1 MNGRKQGDT
10 IVRRKFGK
18 WIVWIWMTACICG
31 MSPSVC
37 VYASAGADDEDIRR
51 LWEQQYKDLIREQD
65 QKQWEQKIK
74 WGESGEYNQKDAG
87 KRVVQVE
94 NKEELYKDIGY
105 RIKNHEEDVY
115 YDTYTSVWNNSV
127 MDRYRF
133 YCNKEDLLASGEYQ
147 RYYIEDIN
155 ITVEKGY
162 FPDGHNVRVHMQFN
176 YKFSK
181 EEVDV
186 FYQEMRD
193 IAQKLKKDSDF
204 ESVKAAYDYII
215 NRVDYDYDYNNYLDY
230 EGFRDGVMVCSGY
243 SMALFH
249 LLVDMNIPVRIVNGY
264 CTEEEKSVTA
274 HAWNVVKI
282 DGKWYNIDATWDDPG
297 EEKDIQYQYF
307 LKSDADFGNHYRN
320 NAYEG
325 YGKDISKE
333 SYSLNGNM
341 PADHETATQTAMA
354 NEKMAKQKRIT
365 EWVETCIKIV
375 GCGFIVVLAV
385 CAEIHTIIKR
395 RR

>member
-1 MNGRKQGDT
+1 M
-10 IVRRKFGK
+10 RRKFGK

>member
-10 IVRRKFGK
+10 ILRRKFGK
-18 WIVWIWMTACICG
+18 WIVWIWMVACICG

-37 VYASAGADDEDIRR
+37 MYASAGADDEDVRR
-51 LWEQQYKDLIREQD
+51 LWEQQYKDLIREQE

-74 WGESGEYNQKDAG
+74 WGDSGEYGQNDAG

-94 NKEELYKDIGY
+94 NKKELYKDIGY

-181 EEVDV
+181 EEVDA

-320 NAYEG
+320 NAYAG

-375 GCGFIVVLAV
+375 GCGFRVVLAI

>member
-1 MNGRKQGDT
+1 MGRKQGDT

-375 GCGFIVVLAV
+375 GCGFMVVLAV

>member
-1 MNGRKQGDT
+1 M
-10 IVRRKFGK
+10 RRKFGK

-162 FPDGHNVRVHMQFN
+162 FPD
-176 YKFSK
+176 
-181 EEVDV
+181 
-186 FYQEMRD
+186 
-193 IAQKLKKDSDF
+193 
-204 ESVKAAYDYII
+204 
-215 NRVDYDYDYNNYLDY
+215 
-230 EGFRDGVMVCSGY
+230 
-243 SMALFH
+243 
-249 LLVDMNIPVRIVNGY
+249 
-264 CTEEEKSVTA
+264 
-274 HAWNVVKI
+274 
-282 DGKWYNIDATWDDPG
+282 
-297 EEKDIQYQYF
+297 
-307 LKSDADFGNHYRN
+307 
-320 NAYEG
+320 
-325 YGKDISKE
+325 
-333 SYSLNGNM
+333 
-341 PADHETATQTAMA
+341 
-354 NEKMAKQKRIT
+354 
-365 EWVETCIKIV
+365 
-375 GCGFIVVLAV
+375 
-385 CAEIHTIIKR
+385 
-395 RR
+395 

>member
-1 MNGRKQGDT
+1 ME
-10 IVRRKFGK
+10 

>member
-1 MNGRKQGDT
+1 M
-10 IVRRKFGK
+10 RRKFGK

-31 MSPSVC
+31 MSP
-37 VYASAGADDEDIRR
+37 SAGADDEDIRR

-94 NKEELYKDIGY
+94 NKEELYKDICY

>member
-1 MNGRKQGDT
+1 M
-10 IVRRKFGK
+10 RRKFGK
-18 WIVWIWMTACICG
+18 WIVWIWMVACICG

-37 VYASAGADDEDIRR
+37 MYASAGADDEDVRR
-51 LWEQQYKDLIREQD
+51 LWEQQYKDLIREQE

-74 WGESGEYNQKDAG
+74 WGDSGEYGQNDAG

-94 NKEELYKDIGY
+94 NKKELYKDIGY

-181 EEVDV
+181 EEVDA

-354 NEKMAKQKRIT
+354 NEDTAKEKGVMER
-365 EWVETCIKIV
+365 VEMYIKIV
-375 GCGFIVVLAV
+375 GCGFMVVLAI

>member
-1 MNGRKQGDT
+1 MGRKQGDT

-282 DGKWYNIDATWDDPG
+282 DGKWYNVDATWDDPG

>member
-10 IVRRKFGK
+10 VLRRKFGK
-18 WIVWIWMTACICG
+18 WIVWIWMVACICG

-37 VYASAGADDEDIRR
+37 MYASAGADDEDVRR
-51 LWEQQYKDLIREQD
+51 LWEQQYKDLIREQE

-74 WGESGEYNQKDAG
+74 WGDSGEYGQNDAG

-94 NKEELYKDIGY
+94 NKKELYKDIGY

-181 EEVDV
+181 EEVDA

-249 LLVDMNIPVRIVNGY
+249 LLVDMNIPVRMVSGY
-264 CTEEEKSVTA
+264 CAEEETVTG

-282 DGKWYNIDATWDDPG
+282 DEKWYNVDATWDDPG

-354 NEKMAKQKRIT
+354 NEDTAKEKGVMER
-365 EWVETCIKIV
+365 VEMYIKIV
-375 GCGFIVVLAV
+375 GCGFMVVLAI

>member
-1 MNGRKQGDT
+1 M
-10 IVRRKFGK
+10 RRKFGK

-105 RIKNHEEDVY
+105 WIKNHEEDVY

-186 FYQEMRD
+186 FYQEMRN

-375 GCGFIVVLAV
+375 GCGFMVVLAV

>member
-1 MNGRKQGDT
+1 M
-10 IVRRKFGK
+10 RRKFGK

-282 DGKWYNIDATWDDPG
+282 DGKWYNVDATWDDPG

>member
-1 MNGRKQGDT
+1 M
-10 IVRRKFGK
+10 RRKFGK
-18 WIVWIWMTACICG
+18 WIVWIWMVACICG
-31 MSPSVC
+31 ISPSVC
-37 VYASAGADDEDIRR
+37 MYASAGADDEDVRR
-51 LWEQQYKDLIREQD
+51 LWEQQYKDLIREQE

-74 WGESGEYNQKDAG
+74 WGDSGEYGQNDAG

-94 NKEELYKDIGY
+94 NKKELYKDIGY
-105 RIKNHEEDVY
+105 RIKDHEEDVY

-147 RYYIEDIN
+147 RYYVEDIN
-155 ITVEKGY
+155 ITVEEGY

-181 EEVDV
+181 EEVDA

-249 LLVDMNIPVRIVNGY
+249 LLVDMNIPVRMVNGY
-264 CTEEEKSVTA
+264 CAEEEKSVTA

-282 DGKWYNIDATWDDPG
+282 DGKWYNVDATWDDPG

-341 PADHETATQTAMA
+341 PADHETATQTATA
-354 NEKMAKQKRIT
+354 NEEMAKQKGIT

>member
-1 MNGRKQGDT
+1 MGRKQGDT

>member
-1 MNGRKQGDT
+1 M
-10 IVRRKFGK
+10 RRKFGK

-37 VYASAGADDEDIRR
+37 VYALAGADDEDIRR

>member
-1 MNGRKQGDT
+1 M
-10 IVRRKFGK
+10 RRKFGK

-215 NRVDYDYDYNNYLDY
+215 NRVDYDYNNYLDY

>member
-1 MNGRKQGDT
+1 M
-10 IVRRKFGK
+10 RRKFGK
-18 WIVWIWMTACICG
+18 WIVWIWMVACICG

-37 VYASAGADDEDIRR
+37 MYASAGADDEDVRR
-51 LWEQQYKDLIREQD
+51 LWEQQYKDLIREQE

-74 WGESGEYNQKDAG
+74 WGDSGEYGQNDAG

-94 NKEELYKDIGY
+94 NKKELYKDIGY

-181 EEVDV
+181 EEVDA

-249 LLVDMNIPVRIVNGY
+249 LLVDMNIPVRMVSGY
-264 CTEEEKSVTA
+264 CAEEETVTG

-282 DGKWYNIDATWDDPG
+282 DEKWYNVDATWDDPG

-354 NEKMAKQKRIT
+354 NEDTAKEKGVMER
-365 EWVETCIKIV
+365 VEMYIKIV
-375 GCGFIVVLAV
+375 GCGFMVVLAI

>member
-1 MNGRKQGDT
+1 M
-10 IVRRKFGK
+10 RRKFGK

-105 RIKNHEEDVY
+105 RIKDHEEDVY
-115 YDTYTSVWNNSV
+115 YDTYTSVWNNSI
-127 MDRYRF
+127 MDKYWF
-133 YCNKEDLLASGEYQ
+133 YCNKDDLLVSGVYQ
-147 RYYIEDIN
+147 RRYVNDIT
-155 ITVEKGY
+155 ITVENGY
-162 FPDGHNVRVHMQFN
+162 FPDGHNVRVYMHFN

-181 EEVDV
+181 EEVDA

-193 IAQKLKKDSDF
+193 VAQKLKKDSDF

-215 NRVDYDYDYNNYLDY
+215 NQVDYDYNYNNYLDY

-249 LLVDMNIPVRIVNGY
+249 LLVDMNIPVRMVSGY
-264 CTEEEKSVTA
+264 CAEEETVTG

-282 DGKWYNIDATWDDPG
+282 DEKWYNVDATWDDPG
-297 EEKDIQYQYF
+297 EEKDIQYRYF
-307 LKSDADFGNHYRN
+307 LKSDADFGNHYRDN
-320 NAYEG
+320 EYEG

-333 SYSLNGNM
+333 SYPLDGNM
-341 PADHETATQTAMA
+341 QVQREAATQTATA
-354 NEKMAKQKRIT
+354 NEDIAKEKGVMER
-365 EWVETCIKIV
+365 VEMYIKIV
-375 GCGFIVVLAV
+375 GCGFMVVLAI

>member
-1 MNGRKQGDT
+1 M
-10 IVRRKFGK
+10 RRKFGK

-127 MDRYRF
+127 IDRYRF

>member
-1 MNGRKQGDT
+1 M
-10 IVRRKFGK
+10 RRKFGK

-186 FYQEMRD
+186 FYQEMRN

-375 GCGFIVVLAV
+375 GCGFMVVLAV

>member
-1 MNGRKQGDT
+1 M
-10 IVRRKFGK
+10 RRKFGK

-181 EEVDV
+181 EEVDA

-375 GCGFIVVLAV
+375 GCGFMVVLAI

>member
-1 MNGRKQGDT
+1 MGRKQGDT
-10 IVRRKFGK
+10 ILRRKFGK
-18 WIVWIWMTACICG
+18 WIVWIWMVACICG
-31 MSPSVC
+31 ISPSVC
-37 VYASAGADDEDIRR
+37 MYASAGADDEDVRR
-51 LWEQQYKDLIREQD
+51 LWEQQYKDLIREQE

-74 WGESGEYNQKDAG
+74 WGDSGEYGQNDAG

-94 NKEELYKDIGY
+94 NKKELYKDIGY
-105 RIKNHEEDVY
+105 RIKDHEEDVY

-147 RYYIEDIN
+147 RYYVEDIN
-155 ITVEKGY
+155 ITVEEGY

-181 EEVDV
+181 EEVDA

-249 LLVDMNIPVRIVNGY
+249 LLVDMNIPVRMVNGY
-264 CTEEEKSVTA
+264 CAEEEKSVTA

-282 DGKWYNIDATWDDPG
+282 DGKWYNVDATWDDPG

-341 PADHETATQTAMA
+341 PADHETATQTATA
-354 NEKMAKQKRIT
+354 NEEMAKQKGIT

>member
-1 MNGRKQGDT
+1 MERKQGDT
-10 IVRRKFGK
+10 ILRRKFGK
-18 WIVWIWMTACICG
+18 WIVWIWMAACICG
-31 MSPSVC
+31 ISPSVC
-37 VYASAGADDEDIRR
+37 MYASAGADDEDVRR
-51 LWEQQYKDLIREQD
+51 LWEQQYKDLIREQE

-74 WGESGEYNQKDAG
+74 WGDSGEYGQNDAG

-94 NKEELYKDIGY
+94 NKKELYKDIGY
-105 RIKNHEEDVY
+105 RIKDHEEDVY

-147 RYYIEDIN
+147 RYYVEDIN

-181 EEVDV
+181 EEVDA

-249 LLVDMNIPVRIVNGY
+249 LLVDMDIPVRMVNGY

-282 DGKWYNIDATWDDPG
+282 DGKWYNVDATWDDPG

-333 SYSLNGNM
+333 SYPLNGNM
-341 PADHETATQTAMA
+341 PADYETATQTATA
-354 NEKMAKQKRIT
+354 NEEMAKQKGIT

-375 GCGFIVVLAV
+375 GCGFMVVLAV

>member
-1 MNGRKQGDT
+1 M
-10 IVRRKFGK
+10 RRKFGK
-18 WIVWIWMTACICG
+18 WIVWIWMVACICG

-37 VYASAGADDEDIRR
+37 MYASAGADDEDVRR
-51 LWEQQYKDLIREQD
+51 LWEQQYKDLIREQE

-74 WGESGEYNQKDAG
+74 WGDSGEYGQNDAG

-94 NKEELYKDIGY
+94 NKKELYKDIGY

-181 EEVDV
+181 EEVDA

-249 LLVDMNIPVRIVNGY
+249 LLADMNIPVRIVNGY

-375 GCGFIVVLAV
+375 GCGFMVVLAI

>member
-1 MNGRKQGDT
+1 
-10 IVRRKFGK
+10 
-18 WIVWIWMTACICG
+18 MTACICG

-105 RIKNHEEDVY
+105 RIKDHEEDVY
-115 YDTYTSVWNNSV
+115 YDTYTSVWNNSI
-127 MDRYRF
+127 MDKYWF
-133 YCNKEDLLASGEYQ
+133 YCNKDDLLVSGVYQ
-147 RYYIEDIN
+147 RRYVNDIT
-155 ITVEKGY
+155 ITVENGY
-162 FPDGHNVRVHMQFN
+162 FPDGHNVRVYMHFN

-181 EEVDV
+181 EEVDA

-193 IAQKLKKDSDF
+193 VAQKLKKDSDF

-215 NRVDYDYDYNNYLDY
+215 NQVDYDYNYNNYLDY

-249 LLVDMNIPVRIVNGY
+249 LLVDMNIPVRMVSGY
-264 CTEEEKSVTA
+264 CAEEETVTG

-282 DGKWYNIDATWDDPG
+282 DEKWYNVDATWDDPG
-297 EEKDIQYQYF
+297 EEKDIQY
-307 LKSDADFGNHYRN
+307 R
-320 NAYEG
+320 
-325 YGKDISKE
+325 
-333 SYSLNGNM
+333 
-341 PADHETATQTAMA
+341 
-354 NEKMAKQKRIT
+354 
-365 EWVETCIKIV
+365 
-375 GCGFIVVLAV
+375 
-385 CAEIHTIIKR
+385 
-395 RR
+395 

>member
-1 MNGRKQGDT
+1 M
-10 IVRRKFGK
+10 RRKFGK
-18 WIVWIWMTACICG
+18 WIVWIWMVACICG

-37 VYASAGADDEDIRR
+37 MYASAGADDEDVRR
-51 LWEQQYKDLIREQD
+51 LWEQQYKDLIREQE

-74 WGESGEYNQKDAG
+74 WGDSGEYGQNDAG

-94 NKEELYKDIGY
+94 NKKELYKDIGY

-181 EEVDV
+181 EEVDA

-341 PADHETATQTAMA
+341 PADHETATQTTMA
-354 NEKMAKQKRIT
+354 NEDTAKEKGVMER
-365 EWVETCIKIV
+365 VEMYIKIV
-375 GCGFIVVLAV
+375 GCGFMVVLAI